1 MTFLLLADVS
11 PLEDSALYDALYE
24 GASLERRSVADS
36 FRFRKDRNL
45 SIGAAALLDIGLSI
59 FGLREKD
66 MTYGRNAY
74 GKPYF
79 LNAPEIRFNISH
91 SGSMVAVAFSGRE
104 VGCDI
109 EDVVDADIALAGRFF
124 SRDEYEELL
133 AEKDSD
139 RRNRAFFRLWTMK
152 ESYMK
157 AKGMGLSLPP
167 ESFSVN
173 KIKDFSFLSP
183 DIVEGYGCAL
193 CYSPDEG
200 IPEVKFISSLLA

>member
-45 SIGAAALLDIGLSI
+45 SIGAAALLDSGLRT

-66 MTYGRNAY
+66 MKYGRNAY

-79 LNAPEIRFNISH
+79 LNATDICFNISH
-91 SGSMVAVAFSGRE
+91 SGSMVAAAFSGRE

-109 EDVVDADIALAGRFF
+109 EEITDADMALAGRFF

-173 KIKDFSFLSP
+173 KIKDFSFFSP